1 MRKKNLFKKLIA
13 TAGAMVMALT
23 MMMPMGVSAAT
34 TPNYPTNTEQG
45 SITITKYE
53 DTNSSDWVEGGVV
66 QEAPME
72 KTPLSGVTFTIK
84 RVGGVTQET
93 YGDEDTTGILY
104 TVTDTGVKAMMAE
117 EGKTPIRIDGDT
129 LYYTSTDLDAALKSA
144 FAKDETKAD
153 DIVEGSTLEDVTES
167 NGEAKF
173 ENLEQG
179 LYLVAETAVPADV
192 TKRSVPFFVAI
203 PSYVAATS
211 TAAAGWE
218 LNANAYPKN
227 STSDTVINKIISNVT
242 NNSTPSQIAS
252 NSESAQATIGDV
264 ITYQVPVTAVIP
276 DTGLTKL
283 CITDTMSKGLT
294 FVTADTSGTVADTDV
309 KVYKGESATG
319 TPLNDSCYDVTKSV
333 DEETGV
339 TTLNVSFT
347 GDYILT
353 LNNGS
358 DSTPQFVFEYS
369 ARLNS
374 DAVVGTVGNENSVK
388 LVYNYNNNPNMTDK
402 TTPPETTKVYTW
414 GIDITKHGESSDPLR
429 GVVFNLIKDTEN
441 GTPMTFA
448 QDGETSVYTVDA
460 MGVAALTTNAS
471 GKICVKGLESGTYY
485 LKEIS
490 TQSGYVLLKDPIVI
504 VINGDSS
511 NGTATAT
518 VGDESVTMTTDGG
531 SNSALV
537 PLTVVNNKGFD
548 LPQTGAAGT
557 ALFAIV
563 GIVLAAV
570 AGGLLFFLKRSPK
583 RR

>member
-13 TAGAMVMALT
+13 AAGAMAMALT

-34 TPNYPTNTEQG
+34 TPNYPENTEKG
-45 SITITKYE
+45 SITITKYV
-53 DTNSSDWVEGGVV
+53 DANSSNWTDGGVV
-66 QEAPME
+66 QEAPTD

-93 YGDEDTTGILY
+93 YSDANTTGILY
-104 TVTDTGVKAMMAE
+104 AVTDNDVKTMMSNESQTAV
-117 EGKTPIRIDGDT
+117 KTNGAT
-129 LYYTSTDLDAALKSA
+129 SYYTSTALDVALKTA
-144 FAKDETKAD
+144 FGKDETIAD
-153 DIVEGSTLEDVTES
+153 DIVEGSNLTCVTDS
-167 NGEAKF
+167 NGKAKF
-173 ENLEQG
+173 ESLEQG

-211 TAAAGWE
+211 TAAGWE
-218 LNANAYPKN
+218 LNVNAYPKN

-252 NSESAQATIGDV
+252 NLESAQATIGDV

-283 CITDTMSKGLT
+283 DIIDTMSKGLT

-353 LNNGS
+353 LNNGN
-358 DSTPQFVFEYS
+358 DSTPKFVFEYS

-388 LVYNYNNNPNMTDK
+388 LVYNYNNNPNTMDE

-414 GIDITKHGESSDPLR
+414 GIDITKHGELSDPLQ
-429 GVVFNLIKDTEN
+429 GVKFNLIKDTEN
-441 GTPMTFA
+441 GTPITFA
-448 QDGETSVYTVDA
+448 QDDETGVYTVDA
-460 MGVAALTTNAS
+460 TGVEALTTNAS

-490 TQSGYVLLKDPIVI
+490 TQSGYVLLKDPIAI
-504 VINGDSS
+504 VIKGNSS
-511 NGTATAT
+511 DGMATAT
-518 VGDESVTMTTDGG
+518 VGGETVTMTQDG
-531 SNSALV
+531 NSESAFV

-557 ALFAIV
+557 ALFAVAGMAI
-563 GIVLAAV
+563 AAV
-570 AGGLLFFLKRSPK
+570 AGGLLFFLRRSSK
-583 RR
+583 K

>member
-34 TPNYPTNTEQG
+34 TPNYPTSSERG

-53 DTNSSDWVEGGVV
+53 DTNSSDWVDGGVV

-117 EGKTPIRIDGDT
+117 EGKTPIRIDSDT
-129 LYYTSTDLDAALKSA
+129 PYYTSTDLDAALKSA

-218 LNANAYPKN
+218 LNVNAYPKN

-242 NNSTPSQIAS
+242 NDSTPSQIAS
-252 NSESAQATIGDV
+252 NPESAQATIGDV

-283 CITDTMSKGLT
+283 DIIDTMSKGLT
-294 FVTADTSGTVADTDV
+294 FVTANTNGEAADTDV
-309 KVYKGESATG
+309 TVYAGASATG
-319 TPLNDSCYDVTKSV
+319 TPLSDSYYDVTKNV
-333 DEETGV
+333 NTETGV
-339 TTLNVSFT
+339 TTLKVSFT
-347 GDYILT
+347 GDYIRT
-353 LNNGS
+353 LNEGN
-358 DSTPQFVFEYS
+358 DPTPQFVFVYS

-374 DAVVGTVGNENSVK
+374 DAVVGAEGNENSVS
-388 LVYNYNNNPNMTDK
+388 LVYNYNNNSNITDE
-402 TTPPETTKVYTW
+402 TTPPQTTKVYTW
-414 GIDITKHGESSDPLR
+414 GIDITKHGELSDPLQ
-429 GVVFNLIKDTEN
+429 GVEFNLIKDTEN

-448 QDGETSVYTVDA
+448 QDGETGVYTVDA
-460 MGVAALTTNAS
+460 TGVAALTTNAS

-490 TQSGYVLLKDPIVI
+490 TQSGYVLLKDPIAI
-504 VINGDSS
+504 VINGNSS
-511 NGTATAT
+511 DGMATAT
-518 VGDESVTMTTDGG
+518 VGGETVTMTQDG
-531 SNSALV
+531 NSESAFV

-557 ALFAIV
+557 ALFAVAGMAI
-563 GIVLAAV
+563 AAV
-570 AGGLLFFLKRSPK
+570 AGGLLFFLRRSSK
-583 RR
+583 K

>member
-34 TPNYPTNTEQG
+34 TPNYPTSSERG

-53 DTNSSDWVEGGVV
+53 DTNSSDWVDGGVV

-117 EGKTPIRIDGDT
+117 EGKTPIRIDSDT
-129 LYYTSTDLDAALKSA
+129 PYYTSTDLDAALKSA

-218 LNANAYPKN
+218 LNVNAYPKN

-242 NNSTPSQIAS
+242 NDSTPSQIAS
-252 NSESAQATIGDV
+252 NPESAQATIGDV

-283 CITDTMSKGLT
+283 DIIDTMSKGLT
-294 FVTADTSGTVADTDV
+294 FVTANTNGEAADTDV
-309 KVYKGESATG
+309 TVYAGASATG
-319 TPLNDSCYDVTKSV
+319 TPLSDSYYDVTKNV
-333 DEETGV
+333 NTETGV
-339 TTLNVSFT
+339 TTLKVSFT
-347 GDYILT
+347 GDYIRT
-353 LNNGS
+353 LNEGN
-358 DSTPQFVFEYS
+358 DPTPQFVFVYS

-374 DAVVGTVGNENSVK
+374 DAVVGAEGNENSVS
-388 LVYNYNNNPNMTDK
+388 LVYNYNNNSNITDE
-402 TTPPETTKVYTW
+402 TTPPQTTKVYTW
-414 GIDITKHGESSDPLR
+414 GIDITKHGELSDPLQ
-429 GVVFNLIKDTEN
+429 GVEFNLIKDTEN

-448 QDGETSVYTVDA
+448 QDGETGVYTVDA
-460 MGVAALTTNAS
+460 TGVAALTTNAS

-490 TQSGYVLLKDPIVI
+490 TQSGYVLLKDPIAI
-504 VINGDSS
+504 VINGNSS
-511 NGTATAT
+511 DGMATAT
-518 VGDESVTMTTDGG
+518 VGGETVTMTQDG
-531 SNSALV
+531 NSESAFV

-563 GIVLAAV
+563 GMALAAV
-570 AGGLLFFLKRSPK
+570 AGGLLFFLRRSSK
-583 RR
+583 K